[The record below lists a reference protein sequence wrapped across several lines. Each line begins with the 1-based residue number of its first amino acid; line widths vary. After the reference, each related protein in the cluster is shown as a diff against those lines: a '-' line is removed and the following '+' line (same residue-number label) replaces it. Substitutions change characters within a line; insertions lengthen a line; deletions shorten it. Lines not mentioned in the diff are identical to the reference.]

1 MVEASQIVR
10 KSEFAE
16 MRGVSPG
23 RVTQWI
29 TAGHIGPE
37 ALVGEGR
44 GARIRVDVA
53 TAQLRE
59 RLDVNQRFGLN
70 GLPTR
75 LDAAPPPAIVVP
87 QVSPQAAPQSPSP
100 PPEPPPPSNS
110 TEERI
115 KREKLRQAELT
126 TRRAE
131 EADRLARGVYIL
143 ARDAREETTRVAAKM
158 FEAFDG
164 ALVDF
169 AAALSAKYEIP
180 ARDITHLLRKE
191 LRRVRE
197 RMSADFAARAAAEPE
212 TLDDLETYDEPRPQ

>member
-44 GARIRVDVA
+44 AARIRVDVA

-75 LDAAPPPAIVVP
+75 LDAALPPAIVIP
-87 QVSPQAAPQSPSP
+87 QTSPQSPSP

-115 KREKLRQAELT
+115 KREKLRQAELA

-131 EADRLARGVYIL
+131 EQDRSLRGVYIL
-143 ARDAREETTRVAAKM
+143 AREAREETTRVAAKM

-191 LRRVRE
+191 MRRVRE
-197 RMSADFAARAAAEPE
+197 RMAADFAARAAAEPE

>member
-10 KSEFAE
+10 KSAFAA

-29 TAGHIGPE
+29 TAGHIGPD

-44 GARIRVDVA
+44 EARIRVDVA

-59 RLDVNQRFGLN
+59 RLDPNQRFGLN

-75 LDAAPPPAIVVP
+75 LDEDPQPAPAIVVP
-87 QVSPQAAPQSPSP
+87 QASPPQAAPD
-100 PPEPPPPSNS
+100 PPPPSNS
-110 TEERI
+110 VEERI

-131 EADRLARGVYIL
+131 ESDRLARGVYIL

-191 LRRVRE
+191 MRRVRE
-197 RMSADFAARAAAEPE
+197 RMSADFAARAAGEPE